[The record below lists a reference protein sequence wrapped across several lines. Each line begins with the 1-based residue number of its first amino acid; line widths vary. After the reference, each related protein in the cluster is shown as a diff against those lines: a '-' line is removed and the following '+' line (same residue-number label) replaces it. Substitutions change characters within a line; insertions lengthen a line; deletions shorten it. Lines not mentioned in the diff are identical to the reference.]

1 VNNIAKRQLSAMLSV
16 TVVLLIGLSPVF
28 AHHSDSVYDQDRFIT
43 VKGTVTQFEFVN
55 PHVLIHVAAKDD
67 KGNLVQWTTL
77 GGPPNRMAK
86 GAGWTHS
93 TIKEGEE
100 LTITGYPFRD
110 GRPVMLFQMI
120 CRADGQQIPM
130 SETVTA
136 FSTRQG
142 KNLSCAD
149 TQKAK

>member
-1 VNNIAKRQLSAMLSV
+1 MLSA
-16 TVVLLIGLSPVF
+16 TVVWLAGLSLLF
-28 AHHSDSVYDQDRFIT
+28 AHHSDSIYDQDRFIT
-43 VKGTVTQFEFVN
+43 IKGTVTQFEFVN
-55 PHVLIHVAAKDD
+55 PHVLIHIAAKDD

-100 LTITGYPFRD
+100 LTITGYPFKD

-120 CRADGQQIPM
+120 CRADGQQVPM

-136 FSTRQG
+136 FSVRQG
-142 KNLSCAD
+142 KNLSCAEM
-149 TQKAK
+149 QKAK

>member
-1 VNNIAKRQLSAMLSV
+1 MKNMARSNRLG
-16 TVVLLIGLSPVF
+16 VLTATLGLFVALSPVF
-28 AHHSDSVYDQDRFIT
+28 AHHSDSIYDQERFVTI
-43 VKGTVTQFEFVN
+43 KGTVTLFEFVN
-55 PHVLIHVAAKDD
+55 PHVLVHLATKDD
-67 KGNLVQWTTL
+67 KGNSVEWTTL

-86 GAGWTHS
+86 GANWTHS
-93 TIKEGEE
+93 TFKTGEE

-120 CRADGQQIPM
+120 CRADGQQVPM

-142 KNLSCAD
+142 RVLSCAD